1 MQNVTSSFARD
12 WQFLK
17 ISRNWKPHDFS
28 KDILEK
34 LIRENDKK
42 INEKISSI
50 VFELGRKEGKEI
62 KARLGNQM
70 EIHTVIEGILLIS
83 GQEYN
88 IKRKNEKT
96 EIIISKSGKSREN
109 LMENGDIIFIPYLK
123 GVIQSIIPES
133 HFLDSSEDLTIY
145 F

>member
-1 MQNVTSSFARD
+1 MQNITSSFARD

-28 KDILEK
+28 KDVLEK

-42 INEKISSI
+42 INEKISCI
-50 VFELGRKEGKEI
+50 VFELGRKEGREI
-62 KARLGNQM
+62 KSRLGNQM
-70 EIHTVIEGILLIS
+70 DIPTVIEGILLIS

-88 IKRKNEKT
+88 IKRNNEKM
-96 EIIISKSGKSREN
+96 EIIISKSGKFKDNLIEN
-109 LMENGDIIFIPYLK
+109 ADIIFIPYLK
-123 GVIQSIIPES
+123 GVIQSIIPDA